1 MKQLHFT
8 NTLVPTYPI
17 RFIDNGNKIEKDL
30 AKNWL
35 RVIAGTDCGDDCIH
49 VDA

>member
-1 MKQLHFT
+1 M
-8 NTLVPTYPI
+8 YPI
-17 RFIDNGNKIEKDL
+17 RIIDNGNKIEKDL

-35 RVIAGTDCGDDCIH
+35 KHIAGAGCGDDCIH